1 MSNKKGK
8 ITEDLTREYVSLN
21 QNIIINTKERNEGL
35 WDRFSKLKRRRYW
48 WIYKINKV
56 SGI

>member
-35 WDRFSKLKRRRYW
+35 WDRFSKLKR
-48 WIYKINKV
+48 
-56 SGI
+56 